1 MRYSSMKIE
10 ITLTI
15 VTAFVFCFG
24 TPAPPTDRNEE
35 PWLNHDSSSDSVS
48 GSVSGQSSPQGS
60 QSGSSSGSSSDSS
73 SSSDS
78 GQSSPQGSQSG
89 SSSGSGSASGQSI
102 HEGSISSNS
111 IEILEPIDSSV
122 EELPARPGDF
132 QDVFVRQLGESGSFQ
147 DAFLRHLQ
155 QPDFLPS
162 PPSGNEIFVEDS
174 PETIQIYVEDQPE
187 DQPSTST
194 GRRYGQGP
202 PTGRPEACLKKKSKE
217 QEPGPSPKKPK
228 TINIGKSIF

>member
-1 MRYSSMKIE
+1 MKIE

-60 QSGSSSGSSSDSS
+60 QSGSSSGS
-73 SSSDS
+73 
-78 GQSSPQGSQSG
+78 
-89 SSSGSGSASGQSI
+89 GSASDQSS

-132 QDVFVRQLGESGSFQ
+132 QDVFIRQLGGPGNFQ

-155 QPDFLPS
+155 QPDFLPN
-162 PPSGNEIFVEDS
+162 PPTGNEVFVEESPEIIQIFVE
-174 PETIQIYVEDQPE
+174 Y
-187 DQPSTST
+187 QPSTST

-202 PTGRPEACLKKKSKE
+202 PTGRPEACLKKKSTE

-228 TINIGKSIF
+228 IINIGKSIFWLSLIHISEPTRP

>member
-1 MRYSSMKIE
+1 MKIE

-78 GQSSPQGSQSG
+78 GQSG

-132 QDVFVRQLGESGSFQ
+132 QDVFVRQLGESE
-147 DAFLRHLQ
+147 L
-155 QPDFLPS
+155 
-162 PPSGNEIFVEDS
+162 E
-174 PETIQIYVEDQPE
+174 
-187 DQPSTST
+187 
-194 GRRYGQGP
+194 
-202 PTGRPEACLKKKSKE
+202 
-217 QEPGPSPKKPK
+217 
-228 TINIGKSIF
+228 

>member
-1 MRYSSMKIE
+1 MRNSSMKIE

-60 QSGSSSGSSSDSS
+60 QSGSSSGS
-73 SSSDS
+73 
-78 GQSSPQGSQSG
+78 
-89 SSSGSGSASGQSI
+89 GSASDQSS

-162 PPSGNEIFVEDS
+162 PPSGNEIFVENS
-174 PETIQIYVEDQPE
+174 PETIQIYVVNQTRGVD
-187 DQPSTST
+187 S
-194 GRRYGQGP
+194 
-202 PTGRPEACLKKKSKE
+202 
-217 QEPGPSPKKPK
+217 
-228 TINIGKSIF
+228 